1 MVTNLSLDLFKD
13 PFFIGWDRHFKDLE
27 KLMGASTNYP
37 PYNLRQI
44 GEDSYAVEIA
54 LAGFRK
60 DNITVKQEKNVLTI
74 TGESNPDALGN
85 YIHRGIGARNFT
97 RTFSLAEYVE
107 VESATMLQGMLIVHL
122 VKRVPEEAKPKVF
135 EITDGD
141 ELAAISGAEQDEML
155 EQAEK
160 EGLLKRKKKK

>member
-13 PFFIGWDRHFKDLE
+13 PFFIGWDRHIKDLE
-27 KLMGASTNYP
+27 KLMGTSTNYP
-37 PYNLRQI
+37 PYNLKQV

-54 LAGFRK
+54 LAGFSK
-60 DNITVKQEKNVLTI
+60 EDITVKQEKNVLTI
-74 TGESNPDALGN
+74 TGESKSDTHGT
-85 YIHRGIGARNFT
+85 YIHRGIGGRNFT
-97 RTFSLAEYVE
+97 RTFSLAEHVE
-107 VESATMLQGMLIVHL
+107 VNGAIMLQGMLIVTL
-122 VKRVPEEAKPKVF
+122 TKRVPDEHKPKVF

>member
-1 MVTNLSLDLFKD
+1 
-13 PFFIGWDRHFKDLE
+13 
-27 KLMGASTNYP
+27 MGASTNYP